1 MAVPRS
7 RTPTSL
13 AHVASIQGAIKR
25 GPPKT
30 VKLKRLLHVSKT
42 AHCGAHATDEAQAWR
57 RRWPDATELHM
68 SQPAPQQKIVPG
80 DPLPRIALPGAD
92 GCIVDLGDQRLAGRT
107 LLLWFADSVD
117 AAWLDQLDRCLPA
130 LTAVDAAVC
139 VVSRQPLP
147 GSEAIPLRLIDAAAG
162 LAAMLGATPPA
173 LVIGDARGRL
183 HAVTGD
189 VRPETALDIARA
201 LHAAQPEGRL
211 AAQAPV
217 LMVDGVL
224 ELALRQRLMAHWRAG
239 SKLTDGVAAGSQA
252 AFVADRAVKRRQDVV
267 VDEIELYGALRE
279 RFGRRVLPE
288 IRKAF
293 NVRVTEMEAPR
304 VGCYAAT
311 DGGWFRRHR
320 DNTTKFTAHRL
331 FAMSLNLNT
340 GDYDGGEVRFPEYGR
355 LLYNP
360 PAGGAVV
367 FSCSLLHEALPVI
380 RGERFGVFTFFHDE
394 AGEARVRAL
403 HEAERAAGRDGHP
416 MRGQR

>member
-1 MAVPRS
+1 MP
-7 RTPTSL
+7 
-13 AHVASIQGAIKR
+13 
-25 GPPKT
+25 
-30 VKLKRLLHVSKT
+30 
-42 AHCGAHATDEAQAWR
+42 
-57 RRWPDATELHM
+57 
-68 SQPAPQQKIVPG
+68 QPAPPQRIVPG

-92 GCIVDLGDQRLAGRT
+92 GRIVDLGDQRLAGGT
-107 LLLWFADSVD
+107 LLLWFADSVE
-117 AAWLDQLDRCLPA
+117 ATWLEQLDRCLPA
-130 LTAVDAAVC
+130 FAAVDAAAC
-139 VVSRQPLP
+139 IVSRRPLP
-147 GSEAIPLRLIDAAAG
+147 GSGETPLRLIDTAGG

-173 LVIGDARGRL
+173 LVVGNARGRL

-189 VRPETALDIARA
+189 MRPEAALAIAQT

-224 ELALRQRLMAHWRAG
+224 EPALRQRLIAHWQAG
-239 SKLTDGVAAGSQA
+239 SKLTDGVAAGGQA
-252 AFVADRAVKRRQDVV
+252 AFVSDRAMKRRQDVV
-267 VDEIELYGALRE
+267 VDEIGLYGELRE
-279 RFGRRVLPE
+279 RFARRVLPE

-293 NVRVTEMEAPR
+293 NVRITEMEAPR
-304 VGCYAAT
+304 IGCYAAA

-340 GDYDGGEVRFPEYGR
+340 GEYDGGEVRFPEYGR

-367 FSCSLLHEALPVI
+367 FSCSLLHEAMPVT

-416 MRGQR
+416 MRGR